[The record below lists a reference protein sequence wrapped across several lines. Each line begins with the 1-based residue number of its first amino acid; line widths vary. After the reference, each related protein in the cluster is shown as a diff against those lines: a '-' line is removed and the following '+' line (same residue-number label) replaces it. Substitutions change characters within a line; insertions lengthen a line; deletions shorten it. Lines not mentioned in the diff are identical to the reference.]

1 MLGVTILA
9 PRNYGNKYTSQ
20 TLHESFL
27 FWVATLATPLFGTHS
42 ALQHGKSG
50 GTCGELKVSSKA
62 REKIGLDLLT
72 ELY

>member
-1 MLGVTILA
+1 M
-9 PRNYGNKYTSQ
+9 
-20 TLHESFL
+20 
-27 FWVATLATPLFGTHS
+27 FWVATLATPLFGAHS

-62 REKIGLDLLT
+62 REKIRLELLT